1 MSDTPRRR
9 WIGRWILVV
18 GVLHALLG
26 FGIYIDSVVAVIRER
41 LWNTVNDT
49 VQGRPLAFW
58 FIAAGF
64 LVALAGALTSWIEA
78 RLEPPRFLGWT
89 LLGFAAVGIVM
100 MPVSGFWLLLPPGV
114 ALVARRVR
122 AARNLP

>member
-1 MSDTPRRR
+1 MSAGMGDNPRRR

-26 FGIYIDSVVAVIRER
+26 FGIYIDSVAAVVREG
-41 LWNTVNDT
+41 LWNTVNGT
-49 VQGRPLAFW
+49 VQGRPEAFW

-64 LVALAGALTSWIEA
+64 LLMLLGALTSWIEA

-89 LLGFAAVGIVM
+89 LLAFAAVGIVM

-114 ALVARRVR
+114 AFLMKRS
-122 AARNLP
+122 PG

>member
-1 MSDTPRRR
+1 MSEKPRGR

-26 FGIYIDSVVAVIRER
+26 FGIYIFSVIAVVREG
-41 LWNTVNDT
+41 LWDTVSL

-64 LVALAGALTSWIEA
+64 LVALVGALTNWIEV
-78 RLEPPRFLGWT
+78 RMEPPRFLGWT
-89 LLGFAAVGIVM
+89 LLGFAVAGIVM
-100 MPVSGFWLLLPPGV
+100 MPVSGFWLLLPPAV
-114 ALVARRVR
+114 ALVMKRR
-122 AARNLP
+122 PG